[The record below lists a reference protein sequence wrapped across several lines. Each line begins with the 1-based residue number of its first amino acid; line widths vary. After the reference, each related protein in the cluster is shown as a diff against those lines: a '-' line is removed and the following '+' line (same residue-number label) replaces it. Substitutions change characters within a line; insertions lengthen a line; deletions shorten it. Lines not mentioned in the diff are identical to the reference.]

1 MTTLASYFI
10 ADARVD
16 EDSVPDEMV
25 RRMQKRGLAI
35 LQFAR
40 QQRAPTAQVRG
51 VISRIDGE
59 AAVAVSL

>member
-16 EDSVPDEMV
+16 KDSMPDEMV
-25 RRMQKRGLAI
+25 RGMQKRGLAI

-40 QQRAPTAQVRG
+40 QQRASTAQVG
-51 VISRIDGE
+51 GAISAIEGE
-59 AAVAVSL
+59 AGVAVSL